1 MAGIGFELRKMLRRN
16 TLLGL
21 MQAYTYAGLI
31 GAGPWVLS
39 IVGILL
45 IGVLSLPFV
54 VPTGLIT
61 QFQVSVTYLIS
72 LSLVL
77 TGPLQLA
84 YTRFTSDRLFEK
96 REDLVLPNFHAVTF
110 VVTATSVVLGG
121 LAVIFLFPQQT
132 VAYRLLMLGGFV
144 VMGNIWIATI
154 FLSGMKQY
162 MSIIVVFFIGY
173 AITTGAAL
181 TLNRFGLTGLLSGFV
196 IGQTVLLAGL
206 LALIYRD
213 YRSDHFVSFEVFWKK
228 YRYPSLMLTGLLYN
242 LGVWVDKFMF
252 WYSSGTGQP
261 VIGPLHAS
269 IIYDIPVFLA
279 YLAIIPGMA
288 VFLMRIETDFV
299 EYYDAFYDAVREG
312 ASLQH
317 IERMRNAMVES
328 LRNGIWEIIKVQT
341 IAAMILFASGT
352 VLLAW
357 LRISTLYLPLL
368 YIDVIAA
375 SMQVVFM
382 GTVNVFFY
390 LDKRRIVLSLV
401 AGFVALNVVF
411 TAITLALNPACYG
424 YGFAGSL
431 LVVVLASLYL
441 LDRKLESLEYE
452 TFMLQ

>member
-1 MAGIGFELRKMLRRN
+1 MAGIGFELRKMLRRD

-45 IGVLSLPFV
+45 IGVLSIPFV
-54 VPTGLIT
+54 LPTGLIT

-96 REDLVLPNFHAVTF
+96 RRDLVLPNFHAVMF
-110 VVTATSVVLGG
+110 IVTAASTLLGG
-121 LAVIFLFPQQT
+121 LAVVFLFPQQT
-132 VAYRLLMLGGFV
+132 AAYRLLMLAGFV

-173 AITTGAAL
+173 AVTTGAAL
-181 TLNRFGLTGLLSGFV
+181 ALNRFGLTGLLSGFV

-213 YRSDHFVSFEVFWKK
+213 YRSDHFISFEMFRKQ
-228 YRYPSLMLTGLLYN
+228 YRYPALMLTGFLYN
-242 LGVWVDKFMF
+242 LGIWLDKFMF
-252 WYSSGTGQP
+252 WYSPGTGQP
-261 VIGPLHAS
+261 VIGPLRAS

-317 IERMRNAMVES
+317 IERMRNAMVEA
-328 LRNGIWEIIKVQT
+328 LRNGIWEIMKVQA
-341 IAAMILFASGT
+341 IAAMMLFAAGT
-352 VLLAW
+352 ILLQW
-357 LRISTLYLPLL
+357 LQISTLYLPLL

-382 GTVNVFFY
+382 GTINVFFY
-390 LDKRRIVLSLV
+390 LDKRKIVLSLV
-401 AGFVALNVVF
+401 GTFVVSNVVF
-411 TAITLALNPACYG
+411 TAITLSLNPAYYG

-431 LVVVLASLYL
+431 LLVVLASLYL
-441 LDRKLESLEYE
+441 LDRKLDSLEYE

>member
-54 VPTGLIT
+54 LPTGLIT

-72 LSLVL
+72 LSLIL

-96 REDLVLPNFHAVTF
+96 RDDLVLPNFHAVAF
-110 VVTATSVVLGG
+110 VVTVAAALLGTLAVVL
-121 LAVIFLFPQQT
+121 LFPQQT
-132 VAYRLLMLGGFV
+132 VAYRLLMLAGFV
-144 VMGNIWIATI
+144 VMSNIWIATI

-162 MSIIVVFFIGY
+162 VSIIVVFFIGY
-173 AITTGAAL
+173 SFTTCAAL
-181 TLNRFGLTGLLSGFV
+181 ALNRFGLTGLLSGFV
-196 IGQTVLLAGL
+196 SGQTILLIGL

-213 YRSDHFVSFEVFWKK
+213 YRSDHFISFEVFWKR

-242 LGVWVDKFMF
+242 LAIWVDKYMF
-252 WYSSGTGQP
+252 WYSPGTGQP
-261 VIGPLHAS
+261 VIGPLRAS

-317 IERMRNAMVES
+317 IERMRNAMVEA

-341 IAAMILFASGT
+341 IAAMMLFAAGT
-352 VLLAW
+352 VLLSW
-357 LRISTLYLPLL
+357 LKISTLYLPLL

-382 GTVNVFFY
+382 GTINVFFY
-390 LDKRRIVLSLV
+390 LDKRRIVLMLV
-401 AGFVALNVVF
+401 AGFVVLNVVF
-411 TAITLALNPACYG
+411 TAITLALNPAFYG

>member
-72 LSLVL
+72 LSLIL

-96 REDLVLPNFHAVTF
+96 REDLVLPNFHAVVF
-110 VVTATSVVLGG
+110 VVTVASAVLGALAVVL
-121 LAVIFLFPQQT
+121 LFPQQT
-132 VAYRLLMLGGFV
+132 PAYRLLMLAGFV
-144 VMGNIWIATI
+144 VMSNIWIATI

-162 MSIIVVFFIGY
+162 VSIIVVFFIGY
-173 AITTGAAL
+173 SVTTCAAL
-181 TLNRFGLTGLLSGFV
+181 LLNRFGLTGLLLGFV
-196 IGQTVLLAGL
+196 TGQTILLAGL

-213 YRSDHFVSFEVFWKK
+213 YRSDHFISFEVFWKQ

-242 LGVWVDKFMF
+242 LAVWVDKFMF
-252 WYSSGTGQP
+252 WYSPGTGQP
-261 VIGPLHAS
+261 VIGPLRAS

-299 EYYDAFYDAVREG
+299 EYYDSFYEAVREG

-317 IERMRNAMVES
+317 IERMRNAMVEA

-341 IAAMILFASGT
+341 IAAMMLFAAGT
-352 VLLAW
+352 VLLSW

-382 GTVNVFFY
+382 GAINVFFY
-390 LDKRRIVLSLV
+390 LDKRKIVLMLV
-401 AGFVALNVVF
+401 AAFVALNVVF
-411 TAITLALNPACYG
+411 TAITLALNPAFYG
-424 YGFAGSL
+424 YGFAGAL

>member
-45 IGVLSLPFV
+45 IGVLSIPFV

-61 QFQVSVTYLIS
+61 QFQVSVTYLIA
-72 LSLVL
+72 LSLIL

-84 YTRFTSDRLFEK
+84 FTRFTSDRFFEK
-96 REDLVLPNFHAVTF
+96 RRDLVLPNFHAVIF
-110 VVTATSVVLGG
+110 IVTAASAILGG
-121 LAVIFLFPQQT
+121 LAIVFLFPQQT
-132 VAYRLLMLGGFV
+132 AAYRLLMLAGFA
-144 VMGNIWIATI
+144 VMSNIWIATI

-173 AITTGAAL
+173 AVTTGSAL
-181 TLNRFGLTGLLSGFV
+181 MLNTFGLTGLLLGFV

-213 YRSDHFVSFEVFWKK
+213 YDSDHFISFEMFRKP
-228 YRYPSLMLTGLLYN
+228 YRYPSLMLTGFFYN
-242 LGVWVDKFMF
+242 LAIWADKLMF
-252 WYSSGTGQP
+252 WYSPGTGQP
-261 VIGPLHAS
+261 VIGPLRAS

-299 EYYDAFYDAVREG
+299 EYYDAFFDAVREG

-317 IERMRNAMVES
+317 IERMRDAMVEA
-328 LRNGIWEIIKVQT
+328 LRNGIWEIMKVQA
-341 IAAMILFASGT
+341 IAAMMLFAAGAI
-352 VLLAW
+352 LLQW

-382 GTVNVFFY
+382 GTINVFFY
-390 LDKRRIVLSLV
+390 LDKRKIVLLLV
-401 AGFVALNVVF
+401 GGFVALNVVF
-411 TAITLALNPACYG
+411 TAITLSLNPAWYG
-424 YGFAGSL
+424 YGFATSL

-441 LDRKLESLEYE
+441 LDRKLDSLEYE

>member
-1 MAGIGFELRKMLRRN
+1 MLRRN

-45 IGVLSLPFV
+45 IGVLSIPFV
-54 VPTGLIT
+54 LPTGLIT

-96 REDLVLPNFHAVTF
+96 RRDLVLPNFHAVMF
-110 VVTATSVVLGG
+110 IVTVASTVLGG
-121 LAVIFLFPQQT
+121 LAVVFLFPQQT
-132 VAYRLLMLGGFV
+132 AAYRLLMLAGFV

-173 AITTGAAL
+173 AVTTGAAL
-181 TLNRFGLTGLLSGFV
+181 SLNRFGLTGLLSGFV
-196 IGQTVLLAGL
+196 VGQTVLLMGL

-213 YRSDHFVSFEVFWKK
+213 YRSDHFISFEMFRKQ

-242 LGVWVDKFMF
+242 LGIWADKFMF
-252 WYSSGTGQP
+252 WYSPGTGQA
-261 VIGPLHAS
+261 VIGPLRAS

-317 IERMRNAMVES
+317 IERMRNAMVEA
-328 LRNGIWEIIKVQT
+328 LRNGIWEIMKVQA
-341 IAAMILFASGT
+341 IAAMMLFAAGT
-352 VLLAW
+352 ILLQW
-357 LRISTLYLPLL
+357 LQISTLYLPLL

-382 GTVNVFFY
+382 GTINVFFY
-390 LDKRRIVLSLV
+390 LDKRKIVLLLV
-401 AGFVALNVVF
+401 GTFVASNVVL
-411 TAITLALNPACYG
+411 TAITLSLNPAFYG

-431 LVVVLASLYL
+431 LLVVLASLYL
-441 LDRKLESLEYE
+441 LDRKLDSLEYE

>member
-1 MAGIGFELRKMLRRN
+1 MAGIGFELRKMLRRD

-45 IGVLSLPFV
+45 IGVLSIPFV
-54 VPTGLIT
+54 LPTGLIT

-96 REDLVLPNFHAVTF
+96 RRDLVLPNFHAVMF
-110 VVTATSVVLGG
+110 IVTAASTLLGG
-121 LAVIFLFPQQT
+121 LAVVFLFPQQT
-132 VAYRLLMLGGFV
+132 AAYRLLMLAGFV

-173 AITTGAAL
+173 AVTTGAAL
-181 TLNRFGLTGLLSGFV
+181 ALNRFGLTGLLSGFV

-213 YRSDHFVSFEVFWKK
+213 YRSDHFISFEMFRKQ

-242 LGVWVDKFMF
+242 LGIWADKFMF
-252 WYSSGTGQP
+252 WYSPGTGQA
-261 VIGPLHAS
+261 VIGPLRAS

-317 IERMRNAMVES
+317 IERMRNAMVEA
-328 LRNGIWEIIKVQT
+328 LRNGIWEIMKVQA
-341 IAAMILFASGT
+341 IAAMMLFAAGT
-352 VLLAW
+352 ILLQW
-357 LRISTLYLPLL
+357 LQISTLYLPLL

-382 GTVNVFFY
+382 GTINVFFY
-390 LDKRRIVLSLV
+390 LDKRKIVLSLV
-401 AGFVALNVVF
+401 GTFVVSNVVF
-411 TAITLALNPACYG
+411 TAITLSLNPAYYG

-431 LVVVLASLYL
+431 LLVVLASLYL
-441 LDRKLESLEYE
+441 LDRKLDSLEYE

>member
-54 VPTGLIT
+54 LPTGLIT
-61 QFQVSVTYLIS
+61 QFQVSVTYLIA
-72 LSLVL
+72 LSLIL

-96 REDLVLPNFHAVTF
+96 RDDLVLPNFHAVTF
-110 VVTATSVVLGG
+110 VVTAASALLGA
-121 LAVIFLFPQQT
+121 LAVIVLFPQQT
-132 VAYRLLMLGGFV
+132 AAYRLLMLAGFV
-144 VMGNIWIATI
+144 VMSNIWIATI

-162 MSIIVVFFIGY
+162 VSIIVVFFIGY
-173 AITTGAAL
+173 TFTTAAAL
-181 TLNRFGLTGLLSGFV
+181 LLNRFGLTGLLSGFV
-196 IGQTVLLAGL
+196 MGQTILLAGL
-206 LALIYRD
+206 LSLIYRD
-213 YRSDHFVSFEVFWKK
+213 YRSDHFISFEVFWKR

-242 LGVWVDKFMF
+242 LGIWVDKFMF

-261 VIGPLHAS
+261 VIGPLRAS

-317 IERMRNAMVES
+317 IERMRNAMVEA

-341 IAAMILFASGT
+341 IAAMILFAAGT
-352 VLLAW
+352 VLLSW

-382 GTVNVFFY
+382 GTINVFFY
-390 LDKRRIVLSLV
+390 LDKRKIVLSLV
-401 AGFVALNVVF
+401 AGFVALNVIF
-411 TAITLALNPACYG
+411 TGITLVLNPAFYG

>member
-54 VPTGLIT
+54 LPTGLIT

-96 REDLVLPNFHAVTF
+96 RDDLVLPNYHAVVF
-110 VVTATSVVLGG
+110 VVTVAAAVLGTLAVVL
-121 LAVIFLFPQQT
+121 LFPQQT
-132 VAYRLLMLGGFV
+132 VGYRMLMLAGFV
-144 VMGNIWIATI
+144 VMSNIWIATI

-162 MSIIVVFFIGY
+162 VSIIVVFFIGY
-173 AITTGAAL
+173 SFTTCAAL
-181 TLNRFGLTGLLSGFV
+181 ALNRFGLTGLLSGFV
-196 IGQTVLLAGL
+196 MGQTILLVGL
-206 LALIYRD
+206 LSLIYRD
-213 YRSDHFVSFEVFWKK
+213 YRSDHFISFEVFWKN

-242 LGVWVDKFMF
+242 LGIWVDKYMF
-252 WYSSGTGQP
+252 WYSAGTGQT

-317 IERMRNAMVES
+317 IERMRNAMVEA

-341 IAAMILFASGT
+341 IAAMMLFAAGT
-352 VLLAW
+352 VLLSW
-357 LRISTLYLPLL
+357 LKISTLYLPLL

-382 GTVNVFFY
+382 GTINVFFY
-390 LDKRRIVLSLV
+390 LDKRKIVLSLV
-401 AGFVALNVVF
+401 AAFVGLNVVF
-411 TAITLALNPACYG
+411 TAITLALNPAFYG

>member
-54 VPTGLIT
+54 LPTGLIT

-84 YTRFTSDRLFEK
+84 YTRFTSDRLFE
-96 REDLVLPNFHAVTF
+96 RRDDLVLPNFHAVSF
-110 VVTATSVVLGG
+110 VVTVASTLLGG

-132 VAYRLLMLGGFV
+132 AAYRLLMLAGFV
-144 VMGNIWIATI
+144 VMSNIWIATI
-154 FLSGMKQY
+154 FLSGMKRY
-162 MSIIVVFFIGY
+162 VSIIVVFFIGY
-173 AITTGAAL
+173 TITTGAAL
-181 TLNRFGLTGLLSGFV
+181 TLNIFGLTGLLSGFV
-196 IGQTVLLAGL
+196 TGQTVLLAGL
-206 LALIYRD
+206 LSLIYRD
-213 YRSDHFVSFEVFWKK
+213 YRSDHFISFEVFWKR

-242 LGVWVDKFMF
+242 LGIWVDKFMF
-252 WYSSGTGQP
+252 WYSSGTGQQ

-317 IERMRNAMVES
+317 IERMRNAMVEA
-328 LRNGIWEIIKVQT
+328 LRNGIWEIIKVQA
-341 IAAMILFASGT
+341 IAAMILFAAGT
-352 VLLAW
+352 VLLGW

-382 GTVNVFFY
+382 GTINVFFY

-401 AGFVALNVVF
+401 AGFVVLNVAF
-411 TAITLALNPACYG
+411 TALTLSLNPAYYG

>member
-54 VPTGLIT
+54 LPTGLIT

-84 YTRFTSDRLFEK
+84 YTRFTSDRLFE
-96 REDLVLPNFHAVTF
+96 RRDDLVLPNFHAVSF
-110 VVTATSVVLGG
+110 VVTAASTLLGG

-132 VAYRLLMLGGFV
+132 AAYRLLMLAGFV
-144 VMGNIWIATI
+144 VISNIWIATI
-154 FLSGMKQY
+154 FLSGMKRY
-162 MSIIVVFFIGY
+162 VSIIVVFFIGY
-173 AITTGAAL
+173 TITTGAAL
-181 TLNRFGLTGLLSGFV
+181 TLNIFGLTGLLSGFV
-196 IGQTVLLAGL
+196 TGQTVLLAGL
-206 LALIYRD
+206 LSLIYRD
-213 YRSDHFVSFEVFWKK
+213 YRSDHFISFEVFWKQ

-242 LGVWVDKFMF
+242 LGIWVDKFMF
-252 WYSSGTGQP
+252 WYSSGTGQQ

-317 IERMRNAMVES
+317 IERMRNAMVEA
-328 LRNGIWEIIKVQT
+328 LRNGIWEIIKVQA
-341 IAAMILFASGT
+341 IAAMILFAAGT

-382 GTVNVFFY
+382 GTINVFFY

-401 AGFVALNVVF
+401 AGFVVLNVAF
-411 TAITLALNPACYG
+411 TALTLSLNPAYYG

>member
-54 VPTGLIT
+54 LPTGLIT

-84 YTRFTSDRLFEK
+84 YTRFTSDRLFE
-96 REDLVLPNFHAVTF
+96 RRDDLVLPNFHAVSF
-110 VVTATSVVLGG
+110 VVTVASTLLGG

-132 VAYRLLMLGGFV
+132 AAYRLLMLAGFV
-144 VMGNIWIATI
+144 VMSNIWIATI
-154 FLSGMKQY
+154 FLSGMKRY
-162 MSIIVVFFIGY
+162 VSIIVVFFIGY
-173 AITTGAAL
+173 TITTGAAL
-181 TLNRFGLTGLLSGFV
+181 TLNIFGLTGLLSGFV
-196 IGQTVLLAGL
+196 TGQTVLLAGL
-206 LALIYRD
+206 LSLIYRD
-213 YRSDHFVSFEVFWKK
+213 YRSDHFISFEVFWKR

-242 LGVWVDKFMF
+242 LGIWVDKFMF
-252 WYSSGTGQP
+252 WYSSGTGQQ

-317 IERMRNAMVES
+317 IERMRNAMVEA
-328 LRNGIWEIIKVQT
+328 LRNGIWEIIKVQA
-341 IAAMILFASGT
+341 IAAMILFAAGT

-382 GTVNVFFY
+382 GTINVFFY

-401 AGFVALNVVF
+401 AGFVVLNVAF
-411 TAITLALNPACYG
+411 TALTLSLNPAYYG

>member
-45 IGVLSLPFV
+45 IGVLSIPFV

-61 QFQVSVTYLIS
+61 QFQVSVTYLIA
-72 LSLVL
+72 LSLIL

-84 YTRFTSDRLFEK
+84 FTRFTSDQLFEK
-96 REDLVLPNFHAVTF
+96 RRHLVLPNFHAVMF
-110 VVTATSVVLGG
+110 IVTAASVILGG
-121 LAVIFLFPQQT
+121 LAIVLLFPQQT
-132 VAYRLLMLGGFV
+132 AAYRLLMLAGFA
-144 VMGNIWIATI
+144 VMSNIWIATI

-173 AITTGAAL
+173 AVTTGSAL
-181 TLNRFGLTGLLSGFV
+181 MLNTFGLTGLLAGFV
-196 IGQTVLLAGL
+196 IGQAVLLTGL

-213 YRSDHFVSFEVFWKK
+213 YDSDHFISFEMFRKT
-228 YRYPSLMLTGLLYN
+228 YRYPSLMLTGFLYN
-242 LGVWVDKFMF
+242 LAIWADKFMF
-252 WYSSGTGQP
+252 WYSPGTGQT

-317 IERMRNAMVES
+317 IERMRDAMVEA
-328 LRNGIWEIIKVQT
+328 LRNGIWEIMKVQA
-341 IAAMILFASGT
+341 IAAMMLFAAGAI
-352 VLLAW
+352 LLQW

-382 GTVNVFFY
+382 GTINVFFY
-390 LDKRRIVLSLV
+390 LDKRKIVLLLV
-401 AGFVALNVVF
+401 GGFVALNVLF
-411 TAITLALNPACYG
+411 TAITLSLNPAYYG
-424 YGFAGSL
+424 YGFATSL

-441 LDRKLESLEYE
+441 LDRKLDSLEYE

>member
-54 VPTGLIT
+54 LPTGLIT

-84 YTRFTSDRLFEK
+84 YTRFTSDRLFE
-96 REDLVLPNFHAVTF
+96 RRDDLVLPNFHAVSF
-110 VVTATSVVLGG
+110 VVTVASTLFGG

-132 VAYRLLMLGGFV
+132 AAYRLLMLAGFV
-144 VMGNIWIATI
+144 VMSNIWIATI
-154 FLSGMKQY
+154 FLSGMKRY
-162 MSIIVVFFIGY
+162 VSIIVVFFIGY
-173 AITTGAAL
+173 TITTGAAL
-181 TLNRFGLTGLLSGFV
+181 TLNIFGLTGLLSGFV
-196 IGQTVLLAGL
+196 TGQTVLLAGL
-206 LALIYRD
+206 LSLIYRD
-213 YRSDHFVSFEVFWKK
+213 YRSDHFISFEVFWKR

-242 LGVWVDKFMF
+242 LGIWVDKFMF
-252 WYSSGTGQP
+252 WYSSGTGQQ

-317 IERMRNAMVES
+317 IERMRNAMVEA
-328 LRNGIWEIIKVQT
+328 LRNGIWEIIKVQA
-341 IAAMILFASGT
+341 IAAMILFAAGT

-382 GTVNVFFY
+382 GTINVFFY

-401 AGFVALNVVF
+401 AGFVVLNVAF
-411 TAITLALNPACYG
+411 TALTLSLNPAYYG

>member
-54 VPTGLIT
+54 LPTGLIT

-84 YTRFTSDRLFEK
+84 YTRFTSDRLFE
-96 REDLVLPNFHAVTF
+96 RRDDLVLPNFHAVSF
-110 VVTATSVVLGG
+110 VVTAASTLLGG

-132 VAYRLLMLGGFV
+132 AAYRLLMLAGFV
-144 VMGNIWIATI
+144 VMSNIWIATI
-154 FLSGMKQY
+154 FLSGMKRY
-162 MSIIVVFFIGY
+162 VSIIVVFFIGY
-173 AITTGAAL
+173 TITTGAAL
-181 TLNRFGLTGLLSGFV
+181 TLNIFGLTGLLSGFV
-196 IGQTVLLAGL
+196 TGQTVLLAGL
-206 LALIYRD
+206 LSLIYRD
-213 YRSDHFVSFEVFWKK
+213 YRSDHFISFEVFWKQ

-242 LGVWVDKFMF
+242 LGIWVDKFMF
-252 WYSSGTGQP
+252 WYSSGTGQQ

-317 IERMRNAMVES
+317 IERMRNAMVEA
-328 LRNGIWEIIKVQT
+328 LRNGIWEIIKVQA
-341 IAAMILFASGT
+341 IAAMILFAAGT

-382 GTVNVFFY
+382 GTINVFFY

-401 AGFVALNVVF
+401 AGFVVLNVAF
-411 TAITLALNPACYG
+411 TALTLSLNPAYYG

>member
-84 YTRFTSDRLFEK
+84 FTRFTSDRLFEK
-96 REDLVLPNFHAVTF
+96 RDDLVLPNFHAVAF
-110 VVTATSVVLGG
+110 IVTAASAVLGG

-132 VAYRLLMLGGFV
+132 TAYRLLMLAGFT
-144 VMGNIWIATI
+144 VMCNVWIATI

-162 MSIIVVFFIGY
+162 LSIIIVFFIGY
-173 AITTGAAL
+173 TITTFAAL
-181 TLNRFGLTGLLSGFV
+181 MLNTHGLSGLLLGFV
-196 IGQTVLLAGL
+196 TGQTVLLAGL

-213 YRSDHFVSFEVFWKK
+213 YRSDHFISFEMFRKQ
-228 YRYPSLMLTGLLYN
+228 YRYPSLLLIGLLYN
-242 LGVWVDKFMF
+242 LAIWVDKFMF
-252 WYSSGTGQP
+252 WYSPGTGQP
-261 VIGPLHAS
+261 VIGPLRAS

-299 EYYDAFYDAVREG
+299 EYYDAFYKAVREG
-312 ASLQH
+312 ASLQ
-317 IERMRNAMVES
+317 RMRDAMVES
-328 LRNGIWEIIKVQT
+328 LRNGILEIMKVQA
-341 IAAMILFASGT
+341 IAAMILFAAGAA
-352 VLLAW
+352 LLNW

-382 GTVNVFFY
+382 GVVNVFFY
-390 LDKRRIVLSLV
+390 LDKRKIVLALV
-401 AGFVALNVVF
+401 GGFVVLNVAL
-411 TAITLALNPACYG
+411 TAITLALNPAFYG

>member
-45 IGVLSLPFV
+45 IGVLSIPFV
-54 VPTGLIT
+54 LPTGLIT

-96 REDLVLPNFHAVTF
+96 RRDLVLPNFHAVMF
-110 VVTATSVVLGG
+110 IVTVASTVLGG
-121 LAVIFLFPQQT
+121 LAVVFLFPQQT
-132 VAYRLLMLGGFV
+132 AAYRLLMLAGFV

-173 AITTGAAL
+173 AVTTGAAL
-181 TLNRFGLTGLLSGFV
+181 SLNRFGLTGLLSGFV
-196 IGQTVLLAGL
+196 VGQTVLLMGL

-213 YRSDHFVSFEVFWKK
+213 YRSDHFISFEMFRKQ

-242 LGVWVDKFMF
+242 LGIWADKFMF
-252 WYSSGTGQP
+252 WYSPGTGQA
-261 VIGPLHAS
+261 VIGPLRAS

-317 IERMRNAMVES
+317 IERMRNAMVEA
-328 LRNGIWEIIKVQT
+328 LRNGIWEIMKVQA
-341 IAAMILFASGT
+341 IAAMMLFAAGT
-352 VLLAW
+352 ILLQW
-357 LRISTLYLPLL
+357 LQISTLYLPLL

-382 GTVNVFFY
+382 GTINVFFY
-390 LDKRRIVLSLV
+390 LDKRKIVLLLV
-401 AGFVALNVVF
+401 GTFVASNVVL
-411 TAITLALNPACYG
+411 TAITLSLNPAFYG

-431 LVVVLASLYL
+431 LLVVLASLYL
-441 LDRKLESLEYE
+441 LDRKLDSLEYE

>member
-213 YRSDHFVSFEVFWKK
+213 YRSYHFVSFEVFWKK

-382 GTVNVFFY
+382 GTINVFFY

>member
-54 VPTGLIT
+54 LPTGLIT

-72 LSLVL
+72 LSLIL

-96 REDLVLPNFHAVTF
+96 RDDLVLPNYHAVAF
-110 VVTATSVVLGG
+110 VVTVASAVLGALAVVL
-121 LAVIFLFPQQT
+121 LFPQQT
-132 VAYRLLMLGGFV
+132 VAYRLLMLAGFV
-144 VMGNIWIATI
+144 VMSNIWIATI

-162 MSIIVVFFIGY
+162 VSIIVVFFIGY
-173 AITTGAAL
+173 SFTTIAAL
-181 TLNRFGLTGLLSGFV
+181 ALNRYGLTGLLSGFV
-196 IGQTVLLAGL
+196 SGQTILLVGL
-206 LALIYRD
+206 LSLIYRD
-213 YRSDHFVSFEVFWKK
+213 YRSDHFISFEVFWKR

-242 LGVWVDKFMF
+242 LGIWVDKFMF
-252 WYSSGTGQP
+252 WYSPGTGQP
-261 VIGPLHAS
+261 VIGPLRAS

-317 IERMRNAMVES
+317 IERMRNAMVEA

-341 IAAMILFASGT
+341 IAAMMLFAAGT
-352 VLLAW
+352 VLLSW
-357 LRISTLYLPLL
+357 LKISTLYLPLL

-382 GTVNVFFY
+382 GTINVFFY
-390 LDKRRIVLSLV
+390 LDKRKIVLCLV
-401 AGFVALNVVF
+401 AGFVALNVIF
-411 TAITLALNPACYG
+411 TAMTLALNPAFYG
-424 YGFAGSL
+424 YGFAGAL

>member
-45 IGVLSLPFV
+45 IGVLSIPFV
-54 VPTGLIT
+54 LPTGLIT

-96 REDLVLPNFHAVTF
+96 RRDLVLPNFHAVMF
-110 VVTATSVVLGG
+110 IVTVASTVLGG
-121 LAVIFLFPQQT
+121 LAVVFLFPQQT
-132 VAYRLLMLGGFV
+132 AAYRLLMLAGFV

-162 MSIIVVFFIGY
+162 MSIIGVFFIGY
-173 AITTGAAL
+173 AVTTGAAL
-181 TLNRFGLTGLLSGFV
+181 SLNRFGLTGLLSGFV
-196 IGQTVLLAGL
+196 VGQTVLLMGL

-213 YRSDHFVSFEVFWKK
+213 YRSDHFISFEMFRKQ

-242 LGVWVDKFMF
+242 LGIWADKFMF
-252 WYSSGTGQP
+252 WYSPGTGQA
-261 VIGPLHAS
+261 VIGPLRAS

-317 IERMRNAMVES
+317 IERMRNAMVEA
-328 LRNGIWEIIKVQT
+328 LRNGIWEIMKVQA
-341 IAAMILFASGT
+341 IAAMMLFAAGT
-352 VLLAW
+352 ILLQW
-357 LRISTLYLPLL
+357 LQISTLYLPLL

-382 GTVNVFFY
+382 GTINVFFY
-390 LDKRRIVLSLV
+390 LDKRKIVLLLV
-401 AGFVALNVVF
+401 GTFVASNVVF
-411 TAITLALNPACYG
+411 TAITLSLNPGYYG

-431 LVVVLASLYL
+431 LLVVLASLYL
-441 LDRKLESLEYE
+441 LDRKLDSLEYE